1 MSRINQK
8 PAVADLHRQQI
19 LKAAEVLFTEK
30 GYEHTR
36 IEDISRASGYSRR
49 TLYAYY
55 QSKEDILCHIVEK
68 GLLLLKQ
75 ELESAVEQQGNFMAR
90 YRAMCTALWHY
101 QQSCPHSLEQ
111 VNRAKAGELE
121 TGDPLPVVGRILHLG
136 TEINRLMAS
145 AHQNAQ

>member
-49 TLYAYY
+49 TLYAY
-55 QSKEDILCHIVEK
+55 
-68 GLLLLKQ
+68 
-75 ELESAVEQQGNFMAR
+75 
-90 YRAMCTALWHY
+90 
-101 QQSCPHSLEQ
+101 
-111 VNRAKAGELE
+111 
-121 TGDPLPVVGRILHLG
+121 
-136 TEINRLMAS
+136 
-145 AHQNAQ
+145 

>member
-55 QSKEDILCHIVEK
+55 QSKEDILCC
-68 GLLLLKQ
+68 GGCRFGPR
-75 ELESAVEQQGNFMAR
+75 SGNS
-90 YRAMCTALWHY
+90 T
-101 QQSCPHSLEQ
+101 
-111 VNRAKAGELE
+111 
-121 TGDPLPVVGRILHLG
+121 LPSEG
-136 TEINRLMAS
+136 
-145 AHQNAQ
+145 